1 MSDIPE
7 LTESEISWIAY
18 YETDTNINA
27 EEMKDVSE
35 LESHTIYDNGIVLEY
50 NINSVDR
57 IATIRASD
65 DGWITAHL
73 DRTENYVPYD
83 ENNEQNM
90 YENSFEDID
99 GIHDIIDWVKIDE
112 ISGNDWENVL
122 SNSVNN
128 ELEKAIHTC
137 LQNLD
142 NYDSN
147 ISDEYEPENVGI
159 YNYQYETNN
168 ISIFGQEHNSND
180 SSENNKVFDYN
191 IVYTEETT
199 IKKAILCSSGY
210 SSSTNNSRNINL
222 YFNDTHIFRGNNE
235 FVHTAI
241 DITDKISAGEEIKVG
256 IGPGS
261 GSWSNIKAYVI
272 VLWE

>member
-1 MSDIPE
+1 
-7 LTESEISWIAY
+7 
-18 YETDTNINA
+18 
-27 EEMKDVSE
+27 MKDVNE
-35 LESHTIYDNGIVLEY
+35 LESYTIYDNGIVLEY
-50 NINSVDR
+50 SINSVDR

-73 DRTENYVPYD
+73 DKTENYVPYD

-99 GIHDIIDWVKIDE
+99 GIHDIIDWVKINE
-112 ISGNDWENVL
+112 IEQQDYWGNVL

-137 LQNLD
+137 LQTLD
-142 NYDSN
+142 NYDSD
-147 ISDEYEPENVGI
+147 IADEYEPEDVGI

-168 ISIFGQEHNSND
+168 ISIFGQEHNGHD
-180 SSENNKVFDYN
+180 SSEDNKVFDYN

-210 SSSTNNSRNINL
+210 STSSTDGRNINL
-222 YFNDTHIFRGNNE
+222 YFNDTHIFRGSDE

-241 DITDKISAGEEIKVG
+241 DITDEIPTSGEEIKIG
-256 IGPGS
+256 IGPGQWS
-261 GSWSNIKAYVI
+261 GSNIKAYVI